1 VQTTLLGIGI
11 AIILALGTALIGP
24 FFIDW
29 NDYRAVLEA
38 RASQVVGT
46 PVRVSGPISIRLLPT
61 PLLRLDTV
69 EIGPQAS
76 PVAAHKLVMEFGLG
90 GLIRGEFRAVEM
102 TVDGLEATLR
112 LDWAGR
118 IVTPLAGLGFDPDR
132 VGIDRLAVAN
142 SRIVL
147 ADEANGGR
155 LALDHFNFNGE
166 VRSLLGPFKGEG
178 SFTAH
183 EGPYAFRIGGG
194 RRGDDGG
201 AKLRLFVDASA
212 SAVSFDADGTMWVEG
227 NAPRYEGAMTVSRVV
242 GAALPDGT
250 TAIHEPWKATAKVK
264 ATSAGAAVDDLE
276 FQYGPEARPTRL
288 IGSAK
293 FEFGAAPRAT
303 AALTARQI
311 DLDRAFTGADRRL
324 PFDVVKA
331 MAESL
336 ATGPAPPLPV
346 RVTLGVDNLTMAGTS
361 ISTLRGDAE
370 SRADGW
376 AIDGFEWRAPG
387 GTQMRIG
394 GKLAVADHKV
404 AFTGPVRIDSTDPGV
419 FFAWIEGR
427 AAAGR
432 AAVAPMRGSGV
443 LTLASERIAV
453 EDLSA
458 EIDRKSVTGR
468 AAYRFATA
476 AAPARLDANLTAVE
490 LDLDRVLA
498 IAESVST
505 STTFERPKEI
515 ALALDIGRTTYAG
528 VEATK
533 THAVLG
539 FDGTGLKIERL
550 SIADIGGA
558 AVEASGR
565 IDNLASAG
573 RGSVALSLIA
583 GRIDGIAGLAGKLMP
598 QAVEPLRKY
607 ESRLGPLNI
616 KAKLDVEPGKGA
628 ATSTAKLKLTGRIAG
643 IDTTLDATGS
653 GTLSNPGAAV
663 LHLDGRLDAEDGRII
678 AAFSGL
684 DQLVNMDRRSG
695 RLTFTADG
703 AAERS
708 FRVDGKFTAGDIVAS
723 AAGTWKIGG
732 DGTLDVALRAADAK
746 LPRRAPATVP
756 VDLRG
761 KLTVDGSEMKFT
773 DLVGRLAGTAI
784 KGRLAVGLGAVP
796 RLDGRIEADQVD
808 GAEVVAILTGAPR
821 PPVRSVA
828 TAWPA
833 EPFVAPPLPTLAGR
847 IEFRVGS
854 VQWTPGMA
862 ARDLQGAIGF
872 SQSGFTLDGV
882 TGKLGDGRLDLA
894 GQMKRAPDG
903 TSLQSHFKVVN
914 ADLAALLGGVT
925 RVPVAGR
932 ISIDAEVQGQG
943 MSPAS
948 LVGSLRGSG
957 LATVENVE
965 VGGLDPTAMD
975 AAITAVDRG
984 LAINSTR
991 IVDIVNAAL
1000 DAGRL
1005 RLPFAAA
1012 PITIADGR
1020 AQLTDLAAP
1029 AQSAD
1034 VAASVALALPD
1045 NQVDMRIALTGP
1057 QRSNAPAGERPSL
1070 AVAVKGPL
1078 AAARRTA
1085 DVTSL
1090 VAWLTSRAVEQET
1103 KRLNDAERE
1112 RKRLEQAEPRRR
1124 QDAAVLAEP
1133 ESAVAATMGRA
1144 PDLPAPIEIKPPPF
1158 RRPPPPAAPAV
1169 APVPRL
1175 APSPLEWFQQ
1185 QGTQGR

>member
-29 NDYRAVLEA
+29 NGYRAVLEA
-38 RASQVVGT
+38 QASRVVGV
-46 PVRVSGPISIRLLPT
+46 PVRVSGPISIRLLPA
-61 PLLRLDTV
+61 PSLRLDAV
-69 EIGPQAS
+69 EVGPEAS
-76 PVAAHKLVMEFGLG
+76 PVTAHKLTMEFGLG
-90 GLIRGEFRAVEM
+90 GLMRGEFRADEM

-112 LDWAGR
+112 LDRAGK
-118 IVTPLAGLGFDPDR
+118 IATPLTGFGFDPDR
-132 VGIDRLAVAN
+132 IGIDRLAV
-142 SRIVL
+142 SSGRIVL
-147 ADEANGGR
+147 ADEASGGR
-155 LALDHFNFNGE
+155 LALDNFNFNGE

-178 SFTAH
+178 SFTSR

-194 RRGDDGG
+194 RRGDDGSV
-201 AKLRLFVDASA
+201 KLRLFVDAST
-212 SAVSFDADGTMWVEG
+212 SAVSFDADGAMWVEG
-227 NAPRYEGAMTVSRVV
+227 DAPRFEGAMTVSRVV

-250 TAIHEPWKATAKVK
+250 TALHEPWKVTAKVK

-276 FQYGPEARPTRL
+276 FQYGPEARPAHL
-288 IGSAK
+288 SGSAK
-293 FEFGAAPRAT
+293 LEFGATPRA
-303 AALTARQI
+303 AATLTARQI
-311 DLDRAFTGADRRL
+311 DLDRTFTGADRRL

-336 ATGPAPPLPV
+336 AAGPTPPLPV
-346 RVTLGVDNLTMAGTS
+346 RVTLGIDNLTMAGTS

-394 GKLAVADHKV
+394 GKLAVAGHKV
-404 AFTGPVRIDSTDPGV
+404 AFTGPARIDSTDPGL

-443 LTLASERIAV
+443 LTLAGERIAID
-453 EDLSA
+453 DLSA

-498 IAESVST
+498 LAESVSA

-550 SIADIGGA
+550 SVADIGGA

-565 IDNLASAG
+565 IDNLETAA

-583 GRIDGIAGLAGKLMP
+583 GRIDGMAGLAGKLMP

-616 KAKLDVEPGKGA
+616 KARLDVEPGKGT
-628 ATSTAKLKLTGRIAG
+628 ATSLAKLKLTGRIAG
-643 IDTTLDATGS
+643 IDTVLDASGS
-653 GTLSNPGAAV
+653 GTLSNPGAAM
-663 LHLDGRLDAEDGRII
+663 LHVDGRLDAEDGRII
-678 AAFSGL
+678 AGFSGL
-684 DQLVNMDRRSG
+684 DQFVNMDRRPA
-695 RLTFTADG
+695 RLTFVADG

-708 FRVDGKFTAGDIVAS
+708 FRVDGKFAAGDISAS
-723 AAGTWKIGG
+723 AAGTWKVGG
-732 DGTLDVALRAADAK
+732 DGTFDVALRAADAK

-761 KLTVDGSEMKFT
+761 KLAIDGSALKFT
-773 DLVGRLAGTAI
+773 DLAGRVASAAV
-784 KGRLAVGLGAVP
+784 KGHLAVGLGAVP
-796 RLDGRIEADQVD
+796 QLDGRIEADQVD
-808 GAEVVAILTGAPR
+808 GAEVVAVLAGAPR
-821 PPVRSVA
+821 PPARSAA

-833 EPFVAPPLPTLAGR
+833 EPFVAPAVPALAGR
-847 IEFRVGS
+847 IEFRAGS
-854 VQWTPGMA
+854 VQWAPGIA
-862 ARDLQGAIGF
+862 ARDLQGAIGAT
-872 SQSGFTLDGV
+872 QSGFTLDGV
-882 TGKLGDGRLDLA
+882 TGKLGDGRLDLT
-894 GQMKRAPDG
+894 GEMKRAADG
-903 TSLQSHFKVVN
+903 TSLQSHIKLVN
-914 ADLAALLGGVT
+914 ADLTALLGGVT
-925 RVPVAGR
+925 RVPVTGR

-984 LAINSTR
+984 LAINSAR

-1005 RLPFAAA
+1005 RLPFAAT
-1012 PITIADGR
+1012 PIIIGDGR
-1020 AQLTDLAAP
+1020 LQLTDLAAP

-1034 VAASVALALPD
+1034 VAASVALALVD
-1045 NQVDMRIALTGP
+1045 NQVDMRVAMTGP
-1057 QRSNAPAGERPSL
+1057 QRNNAPAGERPSL

-1078 AAARRTA
+1078 AAAHRTA

-1090 VAWLTSRAVEQET
+1090 VGWLTSRAVEQET

-1112 RKRLEQAEPRRR
+1112 RKRLEQSEPRGR
-1124 QDAAVLAEP
+1124 QDAAALAEP

-1144 PDLPAPIEIKPPPF
+1144 PELPAPIEIKPPTAV
-1158 RRPPPPAAPAV
+1158 RRPPPPAAPA
-1169 APVPRL
+1169 PTLRL
-1175 APSPLEWFQQ
+1175 APSPLDWFLQ

>member
-11 AIILALGTALIGP
+11 AIILVLGTALIGP

-29 NDYRAVLEA
+29 NGYRAVLEA
-38 RASQVVGT
+38 QASQVVGA
-46 PVRVSGPISIRLLPT
+46 PVRVSGPISIRLLPA
-61 PLLRLDTV
+61 PALRLDAV
-69 EIGPQAS
+69 EIGPETS
-76 PVAAHKLVMEFGLG
+76 PVTARKLAMEFGLG
-90 GLIRGEFRAVEM
+90 GLMRGELRASEV
-102 TVDGLEATLR
+102 TVDGLEATLG
-112 LDWAGR
+112 LDRAGR
-118 IVTPLAGLGFDPDR
+118 IAAPVAGLRFDPDR
-132 VGIDRLAVAN
+132 VGIDRLAVSN
-142 SRIVL
+142 GRIVL
-147 ADEANGGR
+147 ADAASGGR
-155 LALDHFNFNGE
+155 LALDNFNFSGE

-178 SFTAH
+178 SFTTRD
-183 EGPYAFRIGGG
+183 GPYAFRVGGG
-194 RRGDDGG
+194 RRGDDGSV
-201 AKLRLFVDASA
+201 KLRLFVDASGP
-212 SAVSFDADGTMWVEG
+212 AVSFDADGTLWVEG
-227 NAPRYEGAMTVSRVV
+227 STPRFEGAMTVSRVV

-250 TAIHEPWKATAKVK
+250 TAIHEPWKLTAKVK
-264 ATSAGAAVDDLE
+264 ATSAGAAGDDLE
-276 FQYGPEARPTRL
+276 FQYGPEARPAHLSGT
-288 IGSAK
+288 AK
-293 FEFGAAPRAT
+293 LEFGVRPRAAVT
-303 AALTARQI
+303 LAARQI
-311 DLDRAFTGADRRL
+311 DLDRIFTDADRHL

-336 ATGPAPPLPV
+336 ATAPTPPLPV

-361 ISTLRGDAE
+361 ISMLRGDAE

-394 GKLAVADHKV
+394 GKLAVANRKV

-427 AAAGR
+427 AATGR
-432 AAVAPMRGSGV
+432 GAVGPMSGKGV
-443 LTLASERIAV
+443 VTLASERIAV

-458 EIDRKSVTGR
+458 EFDHKSVAGQ
-468 AAYRFATA
+468 AAYRFATST
-476 AAPARLDANLTAVE
+476 APARLDTNLTAVE

-498 IAESVST
+498 IAESVSA

-565 IDNLASAG
+565 IDNLESAG
-573 RGSVALSLIA
+573 RGSVTLSLIA
-583 GRIDGIAGLAGKLMP
+583 GRIDGLAGLATKLMP
-598 QAVEPLRKY
+598 QAVEPLRAY

-616 KAKLDVEPGKGA
+616 KATLDVEPGTGKGT
-628 ATSTAKLKLTGRIAG
+628 ATSVAKLKLTGRIAG
-643 IDTTLDATGS
+643 IDTALEASGS
-653 GTLSNPGAAV
+653 GTFSNPGAAV
-663 LHLDGRLDAEDGRII
+663 LHMDGRFNADDGRVI
-678 AAFSGL
+678 AAFSRL
-684 DQLVNMDRRSG
+684 DQFVNMDRRPA
-695 RLTFTADG
+695 RLTVVADG

-708 FRVDGKFTAGDIVAS
+708 FRVNGEFTAGDIAAS
-723 AAGTWKIGG
+723 AAGTWKVGG
-732 DGTLDVALRAADAK
+732 DGTLGVALRAADAK
-746 LPRRAPATVP
+746 LPHRAPATVP

-761 KLTVDGSEMKFT
+761 KLAIDGSALKFT
-773 DLVGRLAGTAI
+773 DLTGRVAGTAV

-796 RLDGRIEADQVD
+796 RLDGRIEADRVD
-808 GAEVVAILTGAPR
+808 GAEVVAVLAGAPR
-821 PPVRSVA
+821 PQARSAA

-833 EPFVAPPLPTLAGR
+833 EPFVAPAAPAFAGR
-847 IEFRVGS
+847 IEFRAGS
-854 VQWTPGMA
+854 VQWAPGIA
-862 ARDLQGAIGF
+862 APDLQGAVGF
-872 SQSGFTLDGV
+872 SESGFTLDGV
-882 TGKLGDGRLDLA
+882 TGKLGDGRLDLT
-894 GQMKRAPDG
+894 GQMKRAADG
-903 TSLQSHFKVVN
+903 MSLQSHVKLVN

-948 LVGSLRGSG
+948 LAGSLRGSG

-965 VGGLDPTAMD
+965 IGGLDPTAMD

-984 LAINSTR
+984 LAMNSAR
-991 IVDIVNAAL
+991 IVDIVNAGL

-1012 PITIADGR
+1012 PIAIADGR
-1020 AQLTDLAAP
+1020 VQLTDLAAP

-1034 VAASVALALPD
+1034 VTASVALALAD
-1045 NQVDMRIALTGP
+1045 NQVDMRIALTGA
-1057 QRSNAPAGERPSL
+1057 QRNNAPAGERPRL

-1078 AAARRTA
+1078 TAAHRTA
-1085 DVTSL
+1085 DVTPL
-1090 VAWLTSRAVEQET
+1090 VGWLTSRAVEQET

-1112 RKRLEQAEPRRR
+1112 RKRLEPPEPRQR
-1124 QDAAVLAEP
+1124 QDAAMPAEP

-1144 PDLPAPIEIKPPPF
+1144 PDLPAPIEIKPAPV
-1158 RRPPPPAAPAV
+1158 RRPPPAAAPPPAQRS
-1169 APVPRL
+1169 PR
-1175 APSPLEWFQQ
+1175 PFEWFMQ
-1185 QGTQGR
+1185 QGTR

>member
-29 NDYRAVLEA
+29 NGYRTVLEA
-38 RASQVVGT
+38 QASQVVGA
-46 PVRVSGPISIRLLPT
+46 PVRVSGPISIRLLPA
-61 PLLRLDTV
+61 PALRLDAV
-69 EIGPQAS
+69 EIGPEAS
-76 PVAAHKLVMEFGLG
+76 PVTARKLAMEFGLG
-90 GLIRGEFRAVEM
+90 GLMRGEFRANEV
-102 TVDGLEATLR
+102 TVDGLEATLQ
-112 LDWAGR
+112 LDRAGR
-118 IVTPLAGLGFDPDR
+118 IAAPVAGLRLDPDR
-132 VGIDRLAVAN
+132 VGIDRLAVSN
-142 SRIVL
+142 GRIVL
-147 ADEANGGR
+147 ADAASGGR
-155 LALDHFNFNGE
+155 VALDNFNFNGE

-178 SFTAH
+178 SFTSH
-183 EGPYAFRIGGG
+183 QGPYAFRIGSG
-194 RRGDDGG
+194 RRGDDGSV
-201 AKLRLFVDASA
+201 KLRLFVDASA
-212 SAVSFDADGTMWVEG
+212 SAVSFDTDGTMWVEA
-227 NAPRYEGAMTVSRVV
+227 NAPRFEGAMTLSRVV

-250 TAIHEPWKATAKVK
+250 TAIHEPWKVTAKVK
-264 ATSAGAAVDDLE
+264 ATSAGAAADDLE
-276 FQYGPEARPTRL
+276 FQYGPEARPTHL
-288 IGSAK
+288 SGTAK
-293 FEFGAAPRAT
+293 FEFGARPRAAVT
-303 AALTARQI
+303 LAARQI
-311 DLDRAFTGADRRL
+311 DLDRIFTGADRRL
-324 PFDVVKA
+324 PFDVAKA

-336 ATGPAPPLPV
+336 ASGPTPPLPV

-361 ISTLRGDAE
+361 ISMLRGDAE

-376 AIDGFEWRAPG
+376 SIDSFEWRAPG

-394 GKLAVADHKV
+394 GKLAVADRKV

-432 AAVAPMRGSGV
+432 GAVGPMSGNGV

-453 EDLSA
+453 EGLSA
-458 EIDRKSVTGR
+458 EFDHKSVAGQ

-476 AAPARLDANLTAVE
+476 TAPARLDANLTAVE

-498 IAESVST
+498 IAESVSA

-533 THAVLG
+533 IHAVLG

-565 IDNLASAG
+565 IDNLESAG

-583 GRIDGIAGLAGKLMP
+583 GRIDGIAGLATKLMP

-616 KAKLDVEPGKGA
+616 KARLDVEPGTGKGA
-628 ATSTAKLKLTGRIAG
+628 ATSVAKLKLTGKVAG
-643 IDTTLDATGS
+643 IDTILDASGS
-653 GTLSNPGAAV
+653 GTFSNPGAAV
-663 LHLDGRLDAEDGRII
+663 LHMDGRFDADDGRII

-684 DQLVNMDRRSG
+684 DQFVNVDRRPA
-695 RLTFTADG
+695 RLTVVADG
-703 AAERS
+703 TAERS
-708 FRVDGKFTAGDIVAS
+708 FRVDGKFTAGDISAS
-723 AAGTWKIGG
+723 AAGTWKAGG

-761 KLTVDGSEMKFT
+761 KLAIDGSALKFT
-773 DLVGRLAGTAI
+773 DLTGRVAGTAV
-784 KGRLAVGLGAVP
+784 KGRLAVALGAVP

-808 GAEVVAILTGAPR
+808 GAEVVAVLAGAPR
-821 PPVRSVA
+821 PQVRSAA

-833 EPFVAPPLPTLAGR
+833 EPFIASAAPAFAGR
-847 IEFRVGS
+847 IEFRAGS
-854 VQWTPGMA
+854 VQWAPGIA
-862 ARDLQGAIGF
+862 ERDLQGAIGF
-872 SQSGFTLDGV
+872 AESGFTLDGV
-882 TGKLGDGRLDLA
+882 TGKLGDGRLDLT
-894 GQMKRAPDG
+894 GQMKRAADG
-903 TSLQSHFKVVN
+903 MSLQSHVKLVN

-925 RVPVAGR
+925 RVPVTGR
-932 ISIDAEVQGQG
+932 VSIDAEVQGQG

-948 LVGSLRGSG
+948 LVGGLRGSG

-965 VGGLDPTAMD
+965 IGGLDPTAMD

-984 LAINSTR
+984 LAINSAR
-991 IVDIVNAAL
+991 IVDIVNGAL

-1020 AQLTDLAAP
+1020 VQLSDLAAP

-1034 VAASVALALPD
+1034 VAASVALTLAD
-1045 NQVDMRIALTGP
+1045 NQVDMRIAMTGP
-1057 QRSNAPAGERPSL
+1057 QRSNALAGERPRL

-1078 AAARRTA
+1078 AAAHRTA
-1085 DVTSL
+1085 DVTPL
-1090 VAWLTSRAVEQET
+1090 VGWLASRAVEQET

-1112 RKRLEQAEPRRR
+1112 RKRLEPAEPRFR
-1124 QDAAVLAEP
+1124 QDVAAPAEP

-1144 PDLPAPIEIKPPPF
+1144 PDLPAPIEIKPPPA
-1158 RRPPPPAAPAV
+1158 RRPPPAATAAPA
-1169 APVPRL
+1169 PRL
-1175 APSPLEWFQQ
+1175 APRPFEWFMQ

>member
-29 NDYRAVLEA
+29 NGYRAVLEA
-38 RASQVVGT
+38 QASHVLGA
-46 PVRVSGPISIRLLPT
+46 PIRVSGPISLRLLPA
-61 PLLRLDTV
+61 PSLRLDAV
-69 EIGPQAS
+69 EIGPEAS
-76 PVAAHKLVMEFGLG
+76 PVTARKLAMEFGLG
-90 GLIRGEFRAVEM
+90 GLMRGEFRASEV
-102 TVDGLEATLR
+102 TVDGLEATLQ
-112 LDWAGR
+112 LDRAGR
-118 IVTPLAGLGFDPDR
+118 IAAPVAGLGFDPDR
-132 VGIDRLAVAN
+132 IGIDRLAVSN
-142 SRIVL
+142 GRIVV
-147 ADEANGGR
+147 ADAASGGR
-155 LALDHFNFNGE
+155 FALDNFNFSGE
-166 VRSLLGPFKGEG
+166 VRSLLGPFRGEG
-178 SFTAH
+178 SFTSRD
-183 EGPYAFRIGGG
+183 GPYAFRVGGG
-194 RRGDDGG
+194 RRGDDGSV
-201 AKLRLFVDASA
+201 KLRLFVDASA
-212 SAVSFDADGTMWVEG
+212 SAVSFDIDGTVWAEG
-227 NAPRYEGAMTVSRVV
+227 NAPRFEGAMTVARVV

-250 TAIHEPWKATAKVK
+250 TALHEPWKVTAKLK
-264 ATSAGAAVDDLE
+264 ATSAGATVDDLE
-276 FQYGPEARPTRL
+276 FQYGPEARPARL
-288 IGSAK
+288 TGSAK
-293 FEFGAAPRAT
+293 FEFGAAPRASAT
-303 AALTARQI
+303 LTARQI
-311 DLDRAFTGADRRL
+311 DLDRTFTGADRRL

-336 ATGPAPPLPV
+336 ATGPTLPLPLPV
-346 RVTLGVDNLTMAGTS
+346 RVTFGVDNLTMAGAS
-361 ISTLRGDAE
+361 ISMLRGDAE

-376 AIDGFEWRAPG
+376 AVDGFEWRAPG

-394 GKLAVADHKV
+394 GKLAVADRKV
-404 AFTGPVRIDSTDPGV
+404 AFTGPVRIDSADPGV

-432 AAVAPMRGSGV
+432 AAVAPMRGTGV

-458 EIDRKSVTGR
+458 EIDHKSVAGR

-498 IAESVST
+498 IAESVSA

-515 ALALDIGRTTYAG
+515 ALALDIGRTTYGG

-539 FDGTGLKIERL
+539 FDSTGLKIERL

-565 IDNLASAG
+565 IDNLESAG

-583 GRIDGIAGLAGKLMP
+583 GRIDGIAGLAAKLMP

-616 KAKLDVEPGKGA
+616 KARLDVEPGKGA
-628 ATSTAKLKLTGRIAG
+628 ATSVAKLKLTGKIAG
-643 IDTTLDATGS
+643 IDTNLDASGS
-653 GTLSNPGAAV
+653 GTFSNPGAAV
-663 LHLDGRLDAEDGRII
+663 LHLDGRFEAEDGRTI

-684 DQLVNMDRRSG
+684 DQFVNMDRRPA
-695 RLTFTADG
+695 RLTLVADG
-703 AAERS
+703 AAERA
-708 FRVDGKFTAGDIVAS
+708 FRVDGKFAAGDISAS
-723 AAGTWKIGG
+723 AAGTWKVGG
-732 DGTLDVALRAADAK
+732 DGTLDVTLRAADAK
-746 LPRRAPATVP
+746 LPHRAPATVP

-761 KLTVDGSEMKFT
+761 KLAIDGSALKFT
-773 DLVGRLAGTAI
+773 DLTGRVAGTAV

-808 GAEVVAILTGAPR
+808 GAEVVAVLAGAPR
-821 PPVRSVA
+821 PPVRSAA
-828 TAWPA
+828 TPWPA
-833 EPFVAPPLPTLAGR
+833 EPFVAPAATAFAGR
-847 IEFRVGS
+847 IEFRAGS
-854 VQWTPGMA
+854 VQWAPGIA
-862 ARDLQGAIGF
+862 ARDVQGAIGF
-872 SQSGFTLDGV
+872 AESGFTLDGV
-882 TGKLGDGRLDLA
+882 TGKLGDGRLDLT
-894 GQMKRAPDG
+894 GQMKRTADG
-903 TSLQSHFKVVN
+903 MSLQSHIKLVN

-925 RVPVAGR
+925 RVPVTGR

-948 LVGSLRGSG
+948 LVGGLRGSG

-965 VGGLDPTAMD
+965 IAGLDPTAMD

-984 LAINSTR
+984 IAINSPR

-1005 RLPFAAA
+1005 RVPFAAA

-1020 AQLTDLAAP
+1020 AQLADLAAP

-1034 VAASVALALPD
+1034 VTASAALTLAD
-1045 NQVDMRIALTGP
+1045 NQVDMRFALTGP
-1057 QRSNAPAGERPSL
+1057 QRGNAPAGERPSL

-1085 DVTSL
+1085 DVTAL
-1090 VAWLTSRAVEQET
+1090 VGWLTSRAVEQET

-1112 RKRLEQAEPRRR
+1112 RKRLEPPEPRRR
-1124 QDAAVLAEP
+1124 QDAAEPAEP

-1144 PDLPAPIEIKPPPF
+1144 PDLPAPIEIKPPPV
-1158 RRPPPPAAPAV
+1158 RRPPPAAAPAP
-1169 APVPRL
+1169 APRL
-1175 APSPLEWFQQ
+1175 APRPFEWFL
-1185 QGTQGR
+1185 QGNH

>member
-29 NDYRAVLEA
+29 NGYRAVLEA
-38 RASQVVGT
+38 RASQVLGA
-46 PVRVSGPISIRLLPT
+46 PIRVSGPISLRLLPA
-61 PLLRLDTV
+61 PSLRLDAV
-69 EIGPQAS
+69 EIGPEAS
-76 PVAAHKLVMEFGLG
+76 PVTARKLAMEFGLG
-90 GLIRGEFRAVEM
+90 GLMRGEFRANEV
-102 TVDGLEATLR
+102 TVDGLEATLQ
-112 LDWAGR
+112 LDRAGR
-118 IVTPLAGLGFDPDR
+118 IAAPVAGLGFDPDR
-132 VGIDRLAVAN
+132 IGIDRLAVSN
-142 SRIVL
+142 GRIVL
-147 ADEANGGR
+147 ADAASGGR
-155 LALDHFNFNGE
+155 VALDNFNFSGE

-178 SFTAH
+178 SFTSRD
-183 EGPYAFRIGGG
+183 GPYAFRVGGG
-194 RRGDDGG
+194 RRGDDGSV
-201 AKLRLFVDASA
+201 KLRLFVDASA
-212 SAVSFDADGTMWVEG
+212 SAVSFDIDGTMWVEA
-227 NAPRYEGAMTVSRVV
+227 NAPRFEGAMTVSRVV

-250 TAIHEPWKATAKVK
+250 TALHEPWKVTAKLK
-264 ATSAGAAVDDLE
+264 AASAGATVDDLE
-276 FQYGPEARPTRL
+276 FQYGPEARPARL
-288 IGSAK
+288 TGAAK
-293 FEFGAAPRAT
+293 VTFGAAPRASAT
-303 AALTARQI
+303 LTARQI
-311 DLDRAFTGADRRL
+311 DLDRTFTGADRRL

-336 ATGPAPPLPV
+336 ATGPTLPLPV
-346 RVTLGVDNLTMAGTS
+346 RVTFGVDNLTMAGAS
-361 ISTLRGDAE
+361 ISMLRGDAE

-376 AIDGFEWRAPG
+376 AVDGFEWRAPG

-394 GKLAVADHKV
+394 GKLEVAGRKV
-404 AFTGPVRIDSTDPGV
+404 AFTGPVRIDSADPGV

-432 AAVAPMRGSGV
+432 AAVAPMRGAGV

-453 EDLSA
+453 EELDA
-458 EIDRKSVTGR
+458 EIDHKSVAGR

-498 IAESVST
+498 IAESVSA

-539 FDGTGLKIERL
+539 FDSTGLKIERL

-565 IDNLASAG
+565 IDNLESAG

-583 GRIDGIAGLAGKLMP
+583 GRIDGIAGLAAKLMP

-628 ATSTAKLKLTGRIAG
+628 ASSVAKLKLTGKIAG
-643 IDTTLDATGS
+643 IDTNLDASGS
-653 GTLSNPGAAV
+653 GTFSNPGAAV
-663 LHLDGRLDAEDGRII
+663 LHLDGRFDAEDGRTI
-678 AAFSGL
+678 ASFSGL
-684 DQLVNMDRRSG
+684 DQFVNMDRRPA
-695 RLTFTADG
+695 RLTLVADG
-703 AAERS
+703 AAERA
-708 FRVDGKFTAGDIVAS
+708 FRVDAKFAAGDISAS
-723 AAGTWKIGG
+723 AAGTWKVGG
-732 DGTLDVALRAADAK
+732 DGTLDVALRAADAR
-746 LPRRAPATVP
+746 LPHRAPATVP

-761 KLTVDGSEMKFT
+761 KLAIDGSALKFT
-773 DLVGRLAGTAI
+773 DLTGRVAGAAV

-796 RLDGRIEADQVD
+796 HLEGRIEADQVD
-808 GAEVVAILTGAPR
+808 GAEVIAVLAGAPR
-821 PPVRSVA
+821 PAVRSAA
-828 TAWPA
+828 TPWPA
-833 EPFVAPPLPTLAGR
+833 EPFVAPAAPAFAGR
-847 IEFRVGS
+847 IEFRAGS
-854 VQWTPGMA
+854 VQWAPGIA

-872 SQSGFTLDGV
+872 AESGFTLDGI
-882 TGKLGDGRLDLA
+882 TGKLGDGRLDLT
-894 GQMKRAPDG
+894 GQMKRTVDG
-903 TSLQSHFKVVN
+903 MNLQSHIKLVN

-925 RVPVAGR
+925 RVPVTGR

-948 LVGSLRGSG
+948 LVGGLRGSG
-957 LATVENVE
+957 LATVENAE
-965 VGGLDPTAMD
+965 IAGLDPTAMD

-984 LAINSTR
+984 IAINSTR

-1020 AQLTDLAAP
+1020 AQLADLAAP

-1034 VAASVALALPD
+1034 VTASAALALAD
-1045 NQVDMRIALTGP
+1045 NQVDIRIALTGP

-1070 AVAVKGPL
+1070 AVTVKGPL

-1085 DVTSL
+1085 DVTAL
-1090 VAWLTSRAVEQET
+1090 VGWLTSRAVEQET

-1112 RKRLEQAEPRRR
+1112 RKRLEPTEPRRR
-1124 QDAAVLAEP
+1124 QDAAVPAEP

-1144 PDLPAPIEIKPPPF
+1144 PDLPAPIEIKPAPA
-1158 RRPPPPAAPAV
+1158 RRPPPAAAPAP
-1169 APVPRL
+1169 APRL
-1175 APSPLEWFQQ
+1175 APRPFEWFL
-1185 QGTQGR
+1185 QGNH